1 MSEEER
7 TQDSTQANAKE
18 AIHLKWYIVNTHSGC
33 ENRAKLSLEE
43 RIKTS
48 GLKDYF
54 GEVLVPVETT
64 VETKKGGGKRQTTR
78 KFFPGYML
86 VQMQLTDETW
96 HLVKGTPKVS
106 GFVGGT
112 KEPPAMSEAEVE
124 RIIGKMKTCVEKQDL
139 VSNLELKDTVR
150 VLDGAFA
157 NFSGTVESL
166 DRDKGRLCVL
176 VSILG
181 RVVPVELDFS
191 QVEKVNA

>member
-1 MSEEER
+1 MADLEDNKKTESEEI
-7 TQDSTQANAKE
+7 KM
-18 AIHLKWYIVNTHSGC
+18 KWYIVNTHSGC

-43 RIKTS
+43 RINAS
-48 GLKDYF
+48 NLKQYF

-64 VETKKGGGKRQTTR
+64 VETKKGGEKRQTTR

-86 VQMQLTDETW
+86 VQMHLTDETW
-96 HLVKGTPKVS
+96 HLVKGTAKVS

-112 KEPPAMSEAEVE
+112 TEPPSMSEAEVE
-124 RIIGKMKTCVEKQDL
+124 RIIGKMKNCVEKPQL
-139 VSNLELKDTVR
+139 AANIELKDTVR
-150 VLDGAFA
+150 VLDGPFG

-166 DRDKGRLCVL
+166 DRDKGKLCVL

-181 RVVPVELDFS
+181 RVVPVELEFS

>member
-1 MSEEER
+1 M
-7 TQDSTQANAKE
+7 AM
-18 AIHLKWYIVNTHSGC
+18 KWYIVNTHSGC

-43 RIKTS
+43 RIKS
-48 GLKDYF
+48 SDLKDKF
-54 GEVLVPVETT
+54 GEVLIPVETT
-64 VETKKGGGKRQTTR
+64 VENRKGGKRQTTR

-86 VQMQLTDETW
+86 VQMELTDETW
-96 HLVKGTPKVS
+96 HLVKGTAKVS

-112 KEPPAMSEAEVE
+112 TEPPSMSDAEVE
-124 RIIGKMKTCVEKQDL
+124 RIIGKMNKTVEKTDL
-139 VSNLELKDTVR
+139 AASLELKETVR
-150 VLDGAFA
+150 VLDGPFV

-166 DRDKGRLCVL
+166 DRDKSRLCVL

>member
-1 MSEEER
+1 M
-7 TQDSTQANAKE
+7 AM
-18 AIHLKWYIVNTHSGC
+18 KWYIVNTHSGC

-43 RIKTS
+43 RIKS
-48 GLKDYF
+48 SDLKDKF
-54 GEVLVPVETT
+54 GEVLIPVETT
-64 VETKKGGGKRQTTR
+64 VENRKGGKRQTTR

-86 VQMQLTDETW
+86 VQMELTDETW
-96 HLVKGTPKVS
+96 HLVKGTAKVS

-112 KEPPAMSEAEVE
+112 TEPPSMSDAEVE
-124 RIIGKMKTCVEKQDL
+124 RIIGKMNKTVEKTDL
-139 VSNLELKDTVR
+139 AASLELKDTVR
-150 VLDGAFA
+150 VLDGPFV

-166 DRDKGRLCVL
+166 DRDKSRLCVL